1 MLGGYAAGKFGGKVS
16 LIFSIGSLSV
26 TSLLIPEAARFDY
39 RYVKWKEHNG
49 RVMMISSFRL
59 VIAIRV
65 FQGLVSGIGFPS
77 IYQLFGV
84 WSPPGERATLMSM
97 VFSGIPFASI
107 ANFPMSSLLCKTG
120 IDGGWPMVFY
130 VPGK

>member
-49 RVMMISSFRL
+49 RVMTNNDFFFQTSYCHPRFPRPRVRHRL
-59 VIAIRV
+59 SEHLPVVWRV
-65 FQGLVSGIGFPS
+65 ESAGREGHSHEHGLLRHPVRQHR
-77 IYQLFGV
+77 QLSHV
-84 WSPPGERATLMSM
+84 EPPLQ
-97 VFSGIPFASI
+97 
-107 ANFPMSSLLCKTG
+107 
-120 IDGGWPMVFY
+120 DGN
-130 VPGK
+130 